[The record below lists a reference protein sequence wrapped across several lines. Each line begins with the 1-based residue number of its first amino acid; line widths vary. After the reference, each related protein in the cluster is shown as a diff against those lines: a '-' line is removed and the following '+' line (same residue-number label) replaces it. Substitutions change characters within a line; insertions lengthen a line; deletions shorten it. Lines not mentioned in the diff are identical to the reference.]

1 MHGLVASLL
10 VHECNFYLDEALDTP
25 PLLSQSFLAARALG
39 IHSEEKIASW
49 SRVEAEVARRVWHHI
64 LWEDALA
71 TVCAGCTLSPSG
83 DWFDTQMPLDIS
95 DQDLEALDVN
105 TGSGSPRHRLSAQE
119 GASSSMIYHIG
130 RSEATRVFRRV
141 VQRCYGAQI
150 PTRQDLEELCCDMV
164 CLFDKLDAL
173 TVKLKA
179 RGLPEVGRVSNRLFV
194 ADDPQRNP
202 LHNDNPREETN
213 FNAFIRIGFRFMK
226 DFVGLQ
232 FTAAFL
238 AAEGGQDMDTHASEL
253 YYSVFRDTS
262 GVQVRTN
269 NWGLELIN
277 RCISFLRNCLQLSRL
292 PALSLYRWY
301 LPTRVQP
308 LQAAG
313 LVVGHLEQN
322 PTTPEVQELHY
333 LLDEIF
339 EIYLHPDGS
348 PKLPFTGGPDSW
360 NALQRRHQVI
370 KAAYPD
376 IVPA

>member
-10 VHECNFYLDEALDTP
+10 VHECNFYLDEVLDTP
-25 PLLSQSFLAARALG
+25 PLISQSFLAARALG

-49 SRVEAEVARRVWHHI
+49 SRVEAEIARRVWYHI
-64 LWEDALA
+64 LWEDTLA
-71 TVCAGCTLSPSG
+71 VVCAGCQLSPGGESY
-83 DWFDTQMPLDIS
+83 DTQMPLDIS
-95 DQDLEALDVN
+95 DADLEALDAN
-105 TGSGSPRHRLSAQE
+105 TGSGSPRHRLFTEE

-130 RSEATRVFRRV
+130 RSETTRVFRLV
-141 VQRCYGAQI
+141 VQRCYEGQS
-150 PTRQDLEELCCDMV
+150 PTRQDLEELCFDTV
-164 CLFDKLDAL
+164 CLFEKLDAL

-179 RGLPEVGRVSNRLFV
+179 RGLPEAGQVSNRLFV

-213 FNAFIRIGFRFMK
+213 FNAFIRIAFKFMK
-226 DFVGLQ
+226 DYVGLQ

-238 AAEGGQDMDTHASEL
+238 AAEGDQDMDTHASEL
-253 YYSVFRDTS
+253 YYSAFRDTS

-277 RCISFLRNCLQLSRL
+277 HCISFLRNCLQLSRL
-292 PALSLYRWY
+292 PALAPYRWY

-313 LVVGHLEQN
+313 LVIGHLEQN
-322 PTTPEVQELHY
+322 PTTPEAQELHY

-339 EIYLHPDGS
+339 EIYLEPDGS

-360 NALQRRHQVI
+360 NGLQRRHQGI
-370 KAAYPD
+370 KDAYPGLN
-376 IVPA
+376 PA